1 MVFPT
6 VWIFLDALKV
16 HVQSAIMQSKLSN
29 LSAVFRTN
37 CESHNL
43 IREVAGSVGG
53 TPVRQ

>member
-53 TPVRQ
+53 TPVRR